1 MRLEAVLLFF
11 HIVAAVIWVGG
22 MFFAHQCL
30 RPAAMAVLEPPQ
42 RLGLWDAVFARFFPW
57 VGAAVAIL
65 VLSGTALLH
74 RVGMG
79 TAPRGWIAMSV
90 IGLLMAAIYVYIVAV
105 PYRRLRNR
113 VAAQAWP
120 EAAQALASIRQ
131 AVGVNLV
138 LGLATIALATVAV

>member
-1 MRLEAVLLFF
+1 VRPEAVFLFL
-11 HIVAAVIWVGG
+11 HILAAVVWVGG

-42 RLGLWDAVFARFFPW
+42 RLRLWDAVFARFFPW

-65 VLSGTALLH
+65 VLSGLALLH
-74 RVGMG
+74 RVGMS
-79 TAPRGWIAMSV
+79 TAPRGWIGMSA
-90 IGLLMAAIYVYIVAV
+90 IGLVMAAIYIYIVAV
-105 PYRRLRNR
+105 PYRRLRSS

-120 EAAQALASIRQ
+120 AGAQALASIRQ
-131 AVGVNLV
+131 AVGVNLI